1 MRTLLVAIA
10 ACTLAGCSAFPDVV
24 HQPQLHNPF
33 PQLTRVAVIPFAN
46 QSAEPTV
53 DGDAIALAYFNELQQ
68 IPGFEVMP
76 VGVAKV
82 MEMQFTQQQGVP
94 PSRGEDFQ
102 RLAQFMDVD
111 AVVVASVT
119 DYSPYYPPRLGLAVR
134 WYAANPCFH
143 PIPPG
148 YGLPWGEAEEEYIP
162 DSLVFEAEF
171 ALAKQQLETQTPE
184 FSSSTT
190 IPRQQMSV
198 PRTQPP
204 RMDAVPD
211 RDADDAAVD
220 SQVRPAS
227 MRQSG
232 VASDDPRSDSDVA
245 EGRAGDA
252 GGELLGPPAILPRG
266 GATANDARPLSEATS
281 PNTNPV
287 ADAAGNLPADWPDP
301 RGFIP
306 PAPTAFPAECLP
318 QSSPVLS
325 LTRLYHGND
334 AQFTEQL
341 ANYYY
346 FRDDARFGGWQSYLQ
361 RSDDFIRFCCHLHI
375 TELLAARGGA
385 GKTRVVWR
393 WPIGRYE
400 R

>member
-33 PQLTRVAVIPFAN
+33 PQLSRVAVIPFMN
-46 QSAEPTV
+46 QSDDPTI
-53 DGDAIALAYFNELQQ
+53 DGDQIAMAYYNELQQ
-68 IPGFEVMP
+68 VSGFEVMP

-82 MEMQFTQQQGVP
+82 KALEFAMLHDRLPNG
-94 PSRGEDFQ
+94 GERFQ
-102 RLAQFMDVD
+102 KLAQFMDVD

-119 DYSPYYPPRLGLAVR
+119 EFSSYYPPRMGLAVR

-143 PIPPG
+143 PIPAG
-148 YGLPWGEAEEEYIP
+148 YGLPWGTAEEEYIP

-171 ALAKQQLETQTPE
+171 ELAKQQLKTQSPLMPMQQIPLPQTPAE
-184 FSSSTT
+184 HDATGSGQPQQASTQSVLSHSDDGSSST
-190 IPRQQMSV
+190 
-198 PRTQPP
+198 
-204 RMDAVPD
+204 
-211 RDADDAAVD
+211 
-220 SQVRPAS
+220 
-227 MRQSG
+227 
-232 VASDDPRSDSDVA
+232 
-245 EGRAGDA
+245 
-252 GGELLGPPAILPRG
+252 
-266 GATANDARPLSEATS
+266 LS
-281 PNTNPV
+281 
-287 ADAAGNLPADWPDP
+287 ADAESEEGLPCVEPDALAVGNGFDAIPGLAPAPELPADWPDP
-301 RGFIP
+301 RGFLP
-306 PAPTAFPAECLP
+306 PVPTPFPAECLP
-318 QSSPVLS
+318 QSSPILS

-361 RSDDFIRFCCHLHI
+361 RSEDFIRFCCHLHV